1 MTGNVKRFFPTA
13 LILSWILVTSS
24 PATAAASYYFS
35 NFVPNVPSA
44 TYDWTSNQQIISVM
58 GYANGTGYTGS
69 KFLFWDW
76 KPAVGARFFSDGTNT
91 IPYSIYKY
99 ISNSVSNEL
108 YTYSSGVTKNNVF
121 SNTIAAPF
129 YNSPLPFAIIP
140 TAGLLRPAGVY
151 TTSITVGYY
160 TGTLSGSNISNAK
173 NTGATYSQQINLTVP
188 VIYDLSIMPSGD
200 TTFNAGIT
208 SQTLNFGDMVDGESM
223 SANAIIRT
231 NSNSWS
237 LAVASTNA
245 GNMKNNSTSTTV
257 PYTFTYDG
265 TIKPL
270 STSSTEIE
278 SGGWADTQSGY
289 ATRILT
295 FTLGDTFNTPGT
307 YNDNLTFTLTAN

>member
-1 MTGNVKRFFPTA
+1 
-13 LILSWILVTSS
+13 
-24 PATAAASYYFS
+24 
-35 NFVPNVPSA
+35 
-44 TYDWTSNQQIISVM
+44 
-58 GYANGTGYTGS
+58 
-69 KFLFWDW
+69 
-76 KPAVGARFFSDGTNT
+76 
-91 IPYSIYKY
+91 
-99 ISNSVSNEL
+99 
-108 YTYSSGVTKNNVF
+108 
-121 SNTIAAPF
+121 
-129 YNSPLPFAIIP
+129 
-140 TAGLLRPAGVY
+140 
-151 TTSITVGYY
+151 
-160 TGTLSGSNISNAK
+160 
-173 NTGATYSQQINLTVP
+173 
-188 VIYDLSIMPSGD
+188 MPSGD